1 LHWFYGSIKVWR
13 VLLSISV
20 GGVKRELSIQ
30 ALMQATNICASIID
44 DLNLWTEKPCM
55 GYSLRLPLNN

>member
-1 LHWFYGSIKVWR
+1 VWR